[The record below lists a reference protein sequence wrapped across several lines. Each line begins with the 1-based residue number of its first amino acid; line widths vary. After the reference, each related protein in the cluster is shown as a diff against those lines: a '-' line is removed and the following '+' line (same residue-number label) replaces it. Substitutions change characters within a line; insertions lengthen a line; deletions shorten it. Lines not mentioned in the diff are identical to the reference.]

1 MNQNIALLGSDEH
14 SWRVKGV
21 LFLIRLSVVIIT
33 FNEEK
38 NIERSIQSAVDFA
51 DEILV
56 VDSFSTDQTE
66 NICRRYGVNF
76 VKNSFK
82 GHIEQKNWA
91 LSQSK
96 FNHVLSIDADEVV
109 SEELKNSILKIK
121 KNWTCD
127 GYDFNR
133 LTNYCGQWIYHCGWY
148 PDQKLRLFDKTKGQW
163 GGVNPHDKFVLESG
177 FTQDHLKGDLLH
189 YSYSTISDHVNR
201 INYYSTISAQEM
213 FLGKR
218 RGTNCT
224 SISHFIWRFLS
235 DYFFKRG
242 FLDGYYGFII
252 SIMNAYSTLLK
263 YAMLK
268 ELGSK

>member
-133 LTNYCGQWIYHCGWY
+133 LTNYCGH
-148 PDQKLRLFDKTKGQW
+148 K
-163 GGVNPHDKFVLESG
+163 
-177 FTQDHLKGDLLH
+177 
-189 YSYSTISDHVNR
+189 
-201 INYYSTISAQEM
+201 
-213 FLGKR
+213 
-218 RGTNCT
+218 
-224 SISHFIWRFLS
+224 
-235 DYFFKRG
+235 
-242 FLDGYYGFII
+242 
-252 SIMNAYSTLLK
+252 
-263 YAMLK
+263 
-268 ELGSK
+268 

>member
-1 MNQNIALLGSDEH
+1 MAGKGGIALIS
-14 SWRVKGV
+14 
-21 LFLIRLSVVIIT
+21 LSVVIIT

-38 NIERSIQSAVDFA
+38 NIERCIRSVIDFA

-66 NICRRYGVNF
+66 AICRRYGVNV
-76 VKNSFK
+76 VKNTFK

-96 FNHVLSIDADEVV
+96 FNHVLSLDADEAV
-109 SEELKNSILKIK
+109 SEELKDSILKIR
-121 KNWTCD
+121 KNWTYD

-163 GGVNPHDKFVLESG
+163 GGVNPHDKFILKNG
-177 FTQDHLKGDLLH
+177 FTHDHLKGDLLH
-189 YSYSTISDHVNR
+189 YSYCTISDHVNR

-218 RGTNCT
+218 SATIFT
-224 SISHFIWRFLS
+224 SISHSIWRFFS
-235 DYFFKRG
+235 DYFFQRG

-252 SIMNAYSTLLK
+252 SVMNSYSTLLK
-263 YAMLK
+263 YAKLK
-268 ELGSK
+268 ELESGKPISPDMTD

>member
-1 MNQNIALLGSDEH
+1 
-14 SWRVKGV
+14 
-21 LFLIRLSVVIIT
+21 LIKLSAVIIT

-38 NIERSIQSAVDFA
+38 NIERCIQAVIDFA
-51 DEILV
+51 DEIVV

-96 FNHVLSIDADEVV
+96 YNRVLSLDADEVV
-109 SEELKNSILKIK
+109 SEELKNSILKVM
-121 KNWTCD
+121 KNWTHD

-148 PDQKLRLFDKTKGQW
+148 PDRKLRLFDKTKGQW
-163 GGVNPHDKFVLESG
+163 GGVNPHDKFILKKG
-177 FTQDHLKGDLLH
+177 LTQDHLIGDLLH

-213 FLGKR
+213 YLGKR
-218 RGTNCT
+218 RAMTFK
-224 SISHFIWRFLS
+224 SISHSLWRFFS
-235 DYFFKRG
+235 DYFLKFG

-252 SIMNAYSTLLK
+252 SILNAYETLLK
-263 YAMLK
+263 YAKLK
-268 ELGSK
+268 ELESGTGYSL